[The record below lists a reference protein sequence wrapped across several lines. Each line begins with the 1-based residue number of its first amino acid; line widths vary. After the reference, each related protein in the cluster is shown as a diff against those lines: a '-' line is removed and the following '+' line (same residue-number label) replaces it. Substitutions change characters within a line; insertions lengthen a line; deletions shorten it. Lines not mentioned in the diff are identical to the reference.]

1 VNALRRTLALVAL
14 AWLAASL
21 AGVSAPAAAGSGASR
36 ARGTASRR
44 PAGPAPVPGGRL
56 GGFAD
61 SGAFL
66 RFYHE
71 QTWGTVGFTW
81 RPDGSL
87 ESRTLRGRPATRAD
101 LIRIEPDAGGE
112 WTRVWLGVS
121 RDSAI
126 VERFGSRAVLR
137 AEGRVDTLEL
147 EPGTLLDGT
156 PALLSQVPRAYDRS
170 RGGVQRMPVLIL
182 PMHQVQGT
190 VARLGT
196 ATRTVGGRSQRFE
209 RWRYEVPG
217 SRYILWTDGKGR
229 VCYADDST
237 EAFGFVRVG
246 FEALRGPRAKEP
258 AAPKER

>member
-1 VNALRRTLALVAL
+1 MNLLRRGLALALLACLVATLAGTPARL
-14 AWLAASL
+14 ASGATPARAAS
-21 AGVSAPAAAGSGASR
+21 
-36 ARGTASRR
+36 TRR
-44 PAGPAPVPGGRL
+44 LTNAAPVPGGHL

-66 RFYHE
+66 RFHRE

-87 ESRTLRGRPATRAD
+87 ESRTLRGRPATRGD
-101 LIRIEPDAGGE
+101 RIRIESDAGGE
-112 WTRVWLGVS
+112 WARVWLGLS

-126 VERFGSRAVLR
+126 VERIGSRAVLR

-182 PMHQVQGT
+182 PMHQVQAT

-196 ATRTVGGRSQRFE
+196 ATRTVGGRRQRFE

-217 SRYILWTDGKGR
+217 SRYVLWTDRAGR

-237 EAFGFVRVG
+237 ESFGFVRVG
-246 FEALRGPRAKEP
+246 FEALRRIRPKEP
-258 AAPKER
+258 AAPKVR

>member
-1 VNALRRTLALVAL
+1 VNLLRPVQALALL
-14 AWLAASL
+14 AWLAATL
-21 AGVSAPAAAGSGASR
+21 AGPSARAAAGGASP
-36 ARGTASRR
+36 ARGTSSRH
-44 PAGPAPVPGGRL
+44 PDGPAPVPGGHL

-66 RFYHE
+66 RFYHD
-71 QTWGTVGFTW
+71 QTWGTVGFWW
-81 RPDGSL
+81 RPDGRL
-87 ESRTLRGRPATRAD
+87 ESRTLRGRPSTRGD
-101 LIRIEPDAGGE
+101 LIRIESDAGGE
-112 WTRVWLGVS
+112 WTRVWLGLR
-121 RDSAI
+121 RDSAL
-126 VERFGSRAVLR
+126 VERIGSRAVLR

-217 SRYILWTDGKGR
+217 SRSILWTDGQGR

-246 FEALRGPRAKEP
+246 FEALRGTRSKEP
-258 AAPKER
+258 AAPKAR